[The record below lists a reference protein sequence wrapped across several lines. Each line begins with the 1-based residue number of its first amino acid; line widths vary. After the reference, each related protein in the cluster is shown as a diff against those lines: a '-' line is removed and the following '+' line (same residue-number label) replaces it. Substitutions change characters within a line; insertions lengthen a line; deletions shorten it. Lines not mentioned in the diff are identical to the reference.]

1 MLETLSKVNLLLHEH
16 SSIQSVRL
24 TGVPDLLYDVHIW
37 PSEKL
42 RLTSP
47 SPGRLAAKSA
57 MRTVHRG
64 PLGDRSTIYGTS
76 VHAHRCHSEVS

>member
-42 RLTSP
+42 RLT
-47 SPGRLAAKSA
+47 
-57 MRTVHRG
+57 
-64 PLGDRSTIYGTS
+64 
-76 VHAHRCHSEVS
+76 